1 MSARSIQNG
10 SSLGIPSPRPDSLR
24 TDHGTLKSPPLLIK
38 FGGLAEATAISMP
51 DAESATSALR
61 CPKQLLS
68 LPLPASTRPR
78 CSSWLR
84 ASAAPTR
91 ALAFNTLMLGHYRS
105 PTARSTAPF
114 RCSCCHSL
122 PISSMLPLRCA
133 VWSGPVGQ
141 VTAAVCDQFGGKAGF
156 SVVVGHRSRAR
167 SYRRTAARPVF
178 VTDRAGE
185 VSAMWHQAGLVQVGR
200 PA

>member
-1 MSARSIQNG
+1 MS
-10 SSLGIPSPRPDSLR
+10 
-24 TDHGTLKSPPLLIK
+24 
-38 FGGLAEATAISMP
+38 

-61 CPKQLLS
+61 CPKRLMS

-78 CSSWLR
+78 CSSWLC
-84 ASAAPTR
+84 ASAATTR

-156 SVVVGHRSRAR
+156 SVVVGHRSCAR

-178 VTDRAGE
+178 VTDRARRGE
-185 VSAMWHQAGLVQVGR
+185 RNVAPGRSSPSRQTSLTTRMDFAGFDTTLVAVRIPLRSNGAIPCGPLGR
-200 PA
+200 DARDVA

>member
-61 CPKQLLS
+61 CPKQLMS

-105 PTARSTAPF
+105 PT
-114 RCSCCHSL
+114 
-122 PISSMLPLRCA
+122 LRCA